1 MKKQELAKRHAIFF
15 HPLIIPMLFRDF
27 LKSVLQILILL
38 LECTILF
45 RYSKRED
52 ATKELTE
59 AVEVTVLIKVLSPFG
74 IIFLC
79 QLLLFVNPKG
89 KRLLMFQE
97 GDKDAI
103 EKLSKR
109 TVKVISSFCC
119 Q

>member
-1 MKKQELAKRHAIFF
+1 LRSYVFDGKPPDMKKQELAKRHAIFF

-59 AVEVTVLIKVLSPFG
+59 AVEVTVLIKVLTFWHHILVS
-74 IIFLC
+74 
-79 QLLLFVNPKG
+79 
-89 KRLLMFQE
+89 
-97 GDKDAI
+97 
-103 EKLSKR
+103 
-109 TVKVISSFCC
+109 TSSENGP
-119 Q
+119 